1 MAATEKR
8 IQNIPAHVPGQGV
21 RDELKQSIKAAKSD
35 AVAFGDTS
43 PINLIE
49 LPGNV
54 AVLGGYV
61 YVETAFD
68 ASGTSAAAT
77 VTLAMPN
84 DTGTET
90 LYDAST
96 IGLQSTG
103 MKAFTAWAVTPAS
116 GGYVAATY
124 TAGTTTAGSFRIY
137 LQYVQEDD
145 TL

>member
-1 MAATEKR
+1 MAATVKSVKA
-8 IQNIPAHVPGQGV
+8 IPAVTPGAGT
-21 RDELKQSIKAAKSD
+21 RNEFKQSLKVAKSD
-35 AVAFGDTS
+35 AVAYSDTS

-54 AVLGGYV
+54 AVLGGFV

-68 ASGTSAAAT
+68 ASGASAAAT

-84 DTGTET
+84 STGTET

-116 GGYVAATY
+116 GGYIAATY
-124 TAGTTTAGSFRIY
+124 TAGTGAAGSFRVY
-137 LQYVQEDD
+137 VQYVQEDD

>member
-1 MAATEKR
+1 MAATVKY
-8 IQNIPAHVPGQGV
+8 IKNVPAHMPGAGV
-21 RDELKQSIKAAKSD
+21 REQVVLSQKVAKSD

-84 DTGTET
+84 STGTET

-103 MKAFTAWAVTPAS
+103 MKAFTAWAVTPSS

-145 TL
+145 KL